1 MFNGEH
7 TERVLD
13 NKHLQ
18 VTTVKYTSTYRRHRN
33 ELVDQREFVL
43 MNGWMMTSST
53 LQATSWEP
61 RMNFRKFLSVFL

>member
-1 MFNGEH
+1 MKFGQILVWLITNISNMF
-7 TERVLD
+7 TIKD
-13 NKHLQ
+13 
-18 VTTVKYTSTYRRHRN
+18 TSSYRRHRY
-33 ELVDQREFVL
+33 ELVDEREFVL